1 MTYQEDSDI
10 KIFGGSD
17 TDHDEDFLRQIE
29 ALDHHRHNGNFDKAR
44 QLGRKLYELIKE
56 DAEQEKDI
64 DPEFK
69 EGKMPVKA
77 GVLGMFSAEAALNMY
92 LPSTQLSAVAISEL
106 HRLLA
111 KTASPVYDKIMES
124 PAYSFY
130 YLTIR
135 KGGDDVA
142 EEIGKAFAEHCRHEG
157 EEKYIHYGKRIYE
170 IVTEEVQKQIKLMDF
185 AD

>member
-1 MTYQEDSDI
+1 MTYMEDSDI
-10 KIFGGSD
+10 KIFDGSKSE
-17 TDHDEDFLRQIE
+17 HDEDFLRQIE

-44 QLGRKLYELIKE
+44 QLGRRLYELVQE
-56 DAEQEKDI
+56 DAQREKDI
-64 DPEFK
+64 DPDFK

-77 GVLGMFSAEAALNMY
+77 GVLAMFATEAALNMY
-92 LPSTQLSAVAISEL
+92 LPSTQLSTVAISEL

-111 KTASPVYDKIMES
+111 KTVSPVYDKIMES

-130 YLTIR
+130 YLSIR
-135 KGGDDVA
+135 KGENVP

-157 EEKYIHYGKRIYE
+157 EEKYIHYGRRIYE
-170 IVTEEVQKQIKLMDF
+170 VVTEEVQKQIDLMDF